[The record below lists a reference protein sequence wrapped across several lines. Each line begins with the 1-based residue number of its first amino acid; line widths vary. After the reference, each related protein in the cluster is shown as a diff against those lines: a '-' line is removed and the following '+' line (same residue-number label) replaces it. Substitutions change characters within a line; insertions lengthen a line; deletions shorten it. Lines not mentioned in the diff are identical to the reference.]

1 VEVVV
6 VVVVVAVLVVPQ
18 LQGVEEVV
26 VQIVQWLEGVVEED
40 PLGLVVGALVVLVEV
55 GHPP

>member
-26 VQIVQWLEGVVEED
+26 VQIV
-40 PLGLVVGALVVLVEV
+40 
-55 GHPP
+55 

>member
-1 VEVVV
+1 MV

>member
-1 VEVVV
+1 MVVV
-6 VVVVVAVLVVPQ
+6 VAAVLVVPQ

-26 VQIVQWLEGVVEED
+26 VQIFQWLEVVVVED
-40 PLGLVVGALVVLVEV
+40 PLDQVVVALVVLVEV